1 MEPTTS
7 FDPQAGLS
15 PMNAPLRAA
24 LRPFPVR
31 FVVALSVLA
40 LAACDTASVMTE
52 DLFSGNIF
60 SGTPKECPRI
70 AIPPH
75 TERMTTFKIGIGR
88 DLIDVTFNA
97 DFVGG
102 ALECQRPNESNEVTA
117 IVVIEVAAQRG
128 PAVPQGDPL
137 EIALPVFI
145 AKTDRT
151 GDIRD
156 KAVFKTLLRF
166 PEGQPRTR
174 TREAFDVNFSL
185 GPGETPADLGILVG
199 FQLNKEQLEYN
210 RLTAR

>member
-1 MEPTTS
+1 MEPTAS
-7 FDPQAGLS
+7 FDPQTGLS
-15 PMNAPLRAA
+15 PMSSRCRAA
-24 LRPFPVR
+24 LRRLPGR
-31 FVVALSVLA
+31 FAVALSVLL
-40 LAACDTASVMTE
+40 LAACDTASVVTD
-52 DLFSGNIF
+52 DLFTGNLF
-60 SGTPKECPRI
+60 SGTPKQCPRI

-75 TERMTTFKIGIGR
+75 TDKMTTFKIGIGR

-102 ALECQRPNESNEVTA
+102 ALECRRPNENNEVTA

-137 EIALPVFI
+137 EIALPVFV

-166 PEGQPRTR
+166 PEGQSRTR
-174 TREAFDVNFSL
+174 KREAFDVNFVL

-199 FQLNKEQLEYN
+199 FQLNQEQLEYN
-210 RLTAR
+210 RRTAR